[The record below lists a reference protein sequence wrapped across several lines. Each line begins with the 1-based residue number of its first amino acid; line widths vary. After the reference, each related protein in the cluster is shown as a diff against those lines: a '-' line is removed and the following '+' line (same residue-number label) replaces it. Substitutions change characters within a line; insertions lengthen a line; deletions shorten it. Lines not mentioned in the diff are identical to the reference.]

1 MVLEGW
7 WLEGE
12 EEEEVEEVVE
22 IRVKRGWKGVGG
34 GRAEG
39 SCGRKRWGAGG
50 GCEADIFLVVG
61 WLVVRLGVDLR
72 DGFCYIIVV
81 FEGCSC

>member
-12 EEEEVEEVVE
+12 EEEVVVE

-50 GCEADIFLVVG
+50 ACEADIFRWPVG
-61 WLVVRLGVDLR
+61 WLVGCLGVDWR
-72 DGFCYIIVV
+72 DGVCYIIVV
-81 FEGCSC
+81 FEGV